1 MKESFRVEAGGSLA
15 GELTIPGDK
24 SVSHRSVLLGSL
36 AEGTTEVS
44 GFLESDDCLATLNA
58 MRAMGV
64 RIERPRE
71 GRVVIEGVGLRGLQA
86 PMGPL
91 DMGNAGTAMR
101 LSMGLLAGQTFN
113 TTLIGDASLSK
124 RPMER
129 AAAPL
134 RLMGAHIDTHSGKP
148 PVQIRGTPALRGI
161 DYDLAVP
168 SAQVKSA
175 ILLAGLYAEGRTVV
189 NEHAITRD
197 HTERMLR
204 AFGVEVDSTM
214 GVRAAVTGP
223 ARLHACAIEVPGDI
237 SSSAFFLVGAVL
249 AAHSSLLIRNVGINP
264 TRIGVIEILKLMGA
278 RLELLN
284 PRVLGD
290 EPVADVLVHRSAL
303 KGIDVPTHWVP
314 LAIDEFPALFIAASC
329 ASGPTRVTQA
339 AELKVKESD
348 RLGVMAKGLQ
358 TLGIACEV
366 LEDGIVIQGAT
377 SPNPFK
383 GGLIDSHGDHRIAM
397 AFAMAALRST
407 GAIEITDTANVATS
421 FPSFLTSAQSLGL
434 KISQG
439 QPS

>member
-1 MKESFRVEAGGSLA
+1 
-15 GELTIPGDK
+15 
-24 SVSHRSVLLGSL
+24 
-36 AEGTTEVS
+36 
-44 GFLESDDCLATLNA
+44 
-58 MRAMGV
+58 
-64 RIERPRE
+64 
-71 GRVVIEGVGLRGLQA
+71 
-86 PMGPL
+86 
-91 DMGNAGTAMR
+91 
-101 LSMGLLAGQTFN
+101 LAGQTFN